1 MPEFSASPLVNA
13 LEDNLFSVLEK
24 LASHVN
30 TPELPLIDLSS
41 GSPDQPPPEEVIRAL
56 HAAID
61 NPENHRYPSFW
72 GKPQV
77 REAIAKFYQRHY
89 GVTLDP
95 DTEVALIQG
104 SHIGVSGIPRAVVS
118 PGQYIISTDPCYP
131 LYRSAAHQAQASFFG
146 LPLNEKKRF
155 LPDFADVP
163 HAVAAHAGLIILNY
177 PHNPTGALATPA
189 LFAAALDFAH
199 DHHVPVLH
207 DFAYAAIGRS
217 AADTP
222 LSLLAQP
229 GGKAWGVEIGTF
241 SKTFNMAGWRFGF
254 AVGNASIIAAFK
266 KLHTH
271 SYSTVFGAIQD
282 AAVTALSLPVERLK
296 PLAAVWHRR
305 REYVLHRLAAMGWPA
320 RDDQGTFFLWLAV
333 PPGISAQHFARRLL
347 EEAHILVAPGPGF
360 GPGGEG
366 YIRISLTAGDNA
378 LSTALDRIAGMQLF
392 GEKAQAAPVVTPW
405 MTACSALPRAQPD
418 K

>member
-1 MPEFSASPLVNA
+1 MPEFSASPLVNK

-24 LASHVN
+24 LAARVN

-41 GSPDQPPPEEVIRAL
+41 GSPDQPPPEEVITAL

-72 GKPQV
+72 GKPQA
-77 REAIAKFYQRHY
+77 REAIAEFYRRHY

-104 SHIGVSGIPRAVVS
+104 SHIGVSGIPRAVVA

-131 LYRSAAHQAQASFFG
+131 LYRSAAHQAQAAFFG
-146 LPLNEKKRF
+146 LPLDEKKQF

-163 HAVAAHAGLIILNY
+163 PKVATQAGLVILNY

-189 LFAAALDFAH
+189 LFAEALDFARRYQ
-199 DHHVPVLH
+199 VPVLH
-207 DFAYAAIGRS
+207 DFAYAAIGRN
-217 AADTP
+217 AADAP

-282 AAVTALSLPVERLK
+282 AAITALALPDERLK

-305 REYVLHRLAAMGWPA
+305 RAAVLQKLAAMGWPA
-320 RDDQGTFFLWLAV
+320 REDQGTFFLWLAV
-333 PPGISAQHFARRLL
+333 PPGLSAQQFTQRLL
-347 EEAHILVAPGPGF
+347 EEAHILVAPGTGF

-366 YIRISLTAGDNA
+366 YIRISLTAGDSA
-378 LSTALDRIAGMQLF
+378 LSTALARIAGLRMF
-392 GEKAQAAPVVTPW
+392 GETTRPAPRPLHV
-405 MTACSALPRAQPD
+405 D
-418 K
+418 